1 LIAGERKEFAM
12 PIPDYQKLLLP
23 VLKVLADGAEH
34 EVEEIREHMKNQFGV
49 TTSELAQK
57 NKIGFVFVNRVA
69 WALAHLN
76 MEAGPNGHA
85 KEVTHIRKG
94 VYRIT
99 ERGTAIL
106 KSNPP
111 ELRIKD
117 L

>member
-1 LIAGERKEFAM
+1 M
-12 PIPDYQKLLLP
+12 SIPDPQTLLLP
-23 VLKVLADGAEH
+23 VLRVLADGAEH

-49 TTSELAQK
+49 TPSELAQK
-57 NKIGFVFVNRVA
+57 NKKGFVFVNRVA

-76 MEAGPNGHA
+76 MEAGPMGHA
-85 KEVTHIRKG
+85 KEIALIRKG

-106 KSNPP
+106 KSDPP
-111 ELRIKD
+111 ELGIKD

>member
-1 LIAGERKEFAM
+1 M
-12 PIPDYQKLLLP
+12 SIPDPQTLLLP
-23 VLKVLADGAEH
+23 VLKVLADGTEH
-34 EVEEIREHMKNQFGV
+34 NVEEIRERMKNQFGV
-49 TTSELAQK
+49 TPNELAQR
-57 NKIGFVFVNRVA
+57 NKSGFVFVNRVA

-76 MEAGPNGHA
+76 MEAGPVGHA
-85 KEVTHIRKG
+85 KEITLIRKG

-106 KSNPP
+106 KSNPS

>member
-1 LIAGERKEFAM
+1 M
-12 PIPDYQKLLLP
+12 PIPDPQTLLLP

-34 EVEEIREHMKNQFGV
+34 EVEEIRERMKNQFDV
-49 TTSELAQK
+49 TPGELAQK
-57 NKIGFVFVNRVA
+57 NKKGFVFVNRVA

-76 MEAGPNGHA
+76 MEAGPMGHA
-85 KEVTHIRKG
+85 TEITLIRKG

-99 ERGTAIL
+99 ERGAAIL
-106 KSNPP
+106 QSNPS